1 MHREINGGEVDE
13 LVAQQLSRGWFV
25 GGEGFRNWLAQ
36 QLLGRTDNL
45 RGEQRTAHDEV
56 EAERLLQRALAEL
69 KVSESE
75 LLSMKNNRPE
85 KQAVAW
91 LLKNDD
97 RYGSLDCG
105 SVTDGFPSEYIP
117 RFVCCK

>member
-1 MHREINGGEVDE
+1 MHGEIDGGEVDE

-36 QLLGRTDNL
+36 QLPGRTDNL

-56 EAERLLQRALAEL
+56 EAESLLQRALAEL

-91 LLKNDD
+91 LLKK
-97 RYGSLDCG
+97 RRPLRESGLRVGYGWVPERIYPAL
-105 SVTDGFPSEYIP
+105 YLL
-117 RFVCCK
+117 